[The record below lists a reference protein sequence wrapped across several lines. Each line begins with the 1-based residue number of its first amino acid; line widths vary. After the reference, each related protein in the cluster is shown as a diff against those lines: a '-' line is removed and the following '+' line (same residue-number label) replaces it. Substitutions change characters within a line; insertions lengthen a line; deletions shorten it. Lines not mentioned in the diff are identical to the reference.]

1 MTTDAD
7 GFENEERGTKSAEEK
22 LEAAPE
28 RDRSAIDA
36 GSRAR
41 ASLIHE
47 IIRADGESELRRP
60 ASALLLS
67 GFAAGLSM
75 GFSLIAGGVLLERGP
90 EGPGWRMLVDLGYC
104 FGFLVVVL
112 GRQQLFTEN
121 TLTPILPLLYHR
133 NAVVLGKVARL
144 WGLVLAANIAAT
156 WAIAAVLAFAP
167 AFTPEVKEAFAEIS
181 RHAIDKPFWTTLVKA
196 VFAGWLIALMV
207 WLLPAADTAR
217 PLIIV
222 AVTFVVALG
231 GFNHIVV
238 GSVDTAFLVWR
249 GEADLA
255 AYLTAFFAPTL
266 LGNVLGG
273 VTLVAVLNYGQVA
286 EELED

>member
-1 MTTDAD
+1 MSAQEP
-7 GFENEERGTKSAEEK
+7 GAESEERHTKSAEEA
-22 LEAAPE
+22 LEEAPE

-41 ASLIHE
+41 AALIHE

-75 GFSLIAGGVLLERGP
+75 GFSLIAGGVLLERLP
-90 EGPGWRMLVDLGYC
+90 EGPGWRLLVDLGYT

-133 NAVVLGKVARL
+133 NMSVLRGVARL
-144 WGLVLAANIAAT
+144 WGLVLVANIAAT
-156 WAIAAVLAFAP
+156 WVIAAVLAFAP
-167 AFTPEVKEAFAEIS
+167 AFTPETRDAFAEIS
-181 RHAIDKPFWTTLVKA
+181 RHAIEKPFWTTLIRS

-231 GFNHIVV
+231 GFNHIIV
-238 GSVDTAFLVWR
+238 GSVDTAFLVWS
-249 GEADLA
+249 GAADLGIYA
-255 AYLTAFFAPTL
+255 GAFFLPTL
-266 LGNVLGG
+266 IGNVLGG
-273 VTLVAVLNYGQVA
+273 VTLVAALNYGQVA
-286 EELED
+286 EELEE